1 MSFISPNF
9 FIFLAAFG
17 VCYFLSPRQKR
28 WLALLA
34 ASYVFY
40 WFVGG
45 LFAVSVITFT
55 IVTVYASGRWTGS
68 LRERQAT
75 LFNRRLPLFLCLTVN
90 FGLLFFFIFSSD
102 IAPRFGMLLIPGIS
116 FYTFQ
121 AAGYLIDIY
130 RGKIAAEKNILR
142 VALFLSFFPQL
153 VQGPISRHSEI
164 AADLFAGHGWDWERS
179 RRGVWRIIWGY
190 FMWLVIANH
199 AAPLVNTVFAEY
211 QNYGG
216 AVIVFAV
223 FIYRIQIYAD
233 FAGGINITLGIAEI
247 LGVSLPQNFRQPFF
261 ANSLTDFWRRW
272 HITLTRW
279 LRDYLFYP
287 IALSKPLNVFA
298 KSTRKIFGARISKL
312 LTPSIATFCVYF
324 AMGVWHGS
332 GAHIFVFGVLNGAF
346 ITAALFLEPQIEKL
360 RKITGI
366 YGESNGRIFAI
377 LRTFALMMFLRY
389 FARAESL
396 SHALG
401 MLSRTV
407 SDTRLYELWNGTL
420 LNLGVTATGY
430 VILTFGIIALFTRDI
445 LTENGKDCREML
457 NKAHPLVQFAVLL
470 VMLSCVTLFGVY
482 AGDVLSA
489 NFIYAG
495 H

>member
-1 MSFISPNF
+1 
-9 FIFLAAFG
+9 
-17 VCYFLSPRQKR
+17 
-28 WLALLA
+28 
-34 ASYVFY
+34 
-40 WFVGG
+40 
-45 LFAVSVITFT
+45 
-55 IVTVYASGRWTGS
+55 
-68 LRERQAT
+68 
-75 LFNRRLPLFLCLTVN
+75 
-90 FGLLFFFIFSSD
+90 
-102 IAPRFGMLLIPGIS
+102 
-116 FYTFQ
+116 
-121 AAGYLIDIY
+121 
-130 RGKIAAEKNILR
+130 
-142 VALFLSFFPQL
+142 

-164 AADLFAGHGWDWERS
+164 ASDLFAGHGWDWDRA

-223 FIYRIQIYAD
+223 FIYSIQIYAD

-272 HITLTRW
+272 HITLVRW

-287 IALSKPLNVFA
+287 IALSKPLNMLA
-298 KSTRKIFGARISKL
+298 KSTSIIFGARISKL
-312 LTPSIATFCVYF
+312 LTPSIATFGVYLTM
-324 AMGVWHGS
+324 ATWHGG
-332 GAHIFVFGVLNGAF
+332 GAHFFMFGLLNGFF

-360 RKITGI
+360 RRITGI
-366 YGESNGRIFAI
+366 YGESDGFGKTFAI
-377 LRTFALMMFLRY
+377 VRTFVLMTFFRY

-407 SDTRLYELWNGTL
+407 SDIRVYELWNGTL
-420 LNLGVTATGY
+420 LNLGVTSTGY
-430 VILTFGIIALFTRDI
+430 VILIFGIIALFTRDI

-457 NKAHPLVQFAVLL
+457 NDAHPLAQFAVLL
-470 VMLSCVTLFGVY
+470 AMLSCVTLFGIY
-482 AGDVLSA
+482 AGDALSG